1 MITQKKRVKEVRLH
15 ADGKDAYISIDG
27 SQANLMA
34 DGISYPFGSNSGI
47 LILLIENRNREVS
60 RAELLKM
67 KEQERKSEEEYAD
80 NIITNGISN
89 IRKLLKKEAGMKDSD
104 IKKLIVT
111 SGQSEGYKV
120 RLVLDEKDLKYD
132 DAFEME
138 PYVPYSSA
146 RSGWEFPALHF
157 LTGGRHIRTEYL
169 PSCTLN
175 SSNYKNLESCI
186 RMLREKQENGT
197 HVPSSI
203 ILSARGGA
211 GKTFSMFH
219 LYGAAESLGIRPI
232 YIHAMNLEEEEHNLL
247 HYISRKY
254 LHEADYHRHADTFEN
269 FMRDIRRPVLLLVDG
284 MNEISTRKQEYCCRS
299 FKWMAEAFP
308 AQISSIFST
317 RFPQW
322 LRSMLYE
329 TLEIQLQPLEKD
341 LVRDHKQSLL
351 SRLHVELTPLL
362 LDILDRIEPSRLN
375 HIHSRYDLY
384 LKYFDDLADCAYRKN
399 GDGWIYDVLAHTAA
413 RSMEGEKITNR
424 WLKILCSDQ
433 GEYDF
438 IHSWCAGEEYPLED
452 PSAVEKLKATGF
464 LMKGFGD
471 EYTIHQQYRDYL
483 AIRHGLLMM
492 YRRQLAPADFLSA
505 LIDATRYFKQSDDE
519 SQDEIN
525 FRRHNNMDLGEFGF
539 YAGLDWYREHEQP
552 DEMIPLLVQ
561 LGVQVAYLYDNVR
574 NLEGLYDLHCQLD
587 SLLARCFELRADDA
601 RMNTYLPGYYFCLN
615 KLVSFKHNVKDLSS
629 LNQLLA
635 FSQKLEEY
643 YEAWKKK
650 ASNDP
655 EHCAVA
661 YSGLGGVYLARFHIL
676 PDFQSKHENLSRA
689 IEYHT
694 KAMELRRSSGSPKL
708 YLSYTALG
716 TDYFH
721 KGCLYLSDKETDRT
735 QEAANVFRSAAD
747 QHYQAVQQ
755 AENAEKHV
763 SWTRM
768 AGCWYKLYLNT
779 PESMIE
785 EREECRKEI
794 AAAAASSYNCLKAS
808 SSKGGVIHLSSEI
821 HALLRDISRYMPLLS
836 LTETDKTHID
846 HLCALYHHAFPDRPK
861 PMRSPDG
868 KSIVF

>member
-15 ADGKDAYISIDG
+15 VPGKDAYISIDG
-27 SQANLMA
+27 SQAYLMA
-34 DGISYPFGSNSGI
+34 DGSSYPFGSNSGI

-120 RLVLDEKDLKYD
+120 RLILEEKDLKYD

-138 PYVPYSSA
+138 PYVPYSAA
-146 RSGWEFPALHF
+146 RSGWDFPALQF
-157 LTGGRHIRTEYL
+157 LTGGRQIKTEYL

-175 SSNYKNLESCI
+175 STSYRNLESCI
-186 RMLREKQENGT
+186 RTLREKQENGIP
-197 HVPSSI
+197 VPSSI

-232 YIHAMNLEEEEHNLL
+232 YVHAMNLEEEEHNLL

-254 LHEADYHRHADTFEN
+254 LHEADYHRHEDTFEN
-269 FMRDIRRPVLLLVDG
+269 FMRHVRRPVLLLVDG
-284 MNEISTRKQEYCCRS
+284 MNEISTKKQEYCCKS

-308 AQISSIFST
+308 AQIGSIFST

-329 TLEIQLQPLEKD
+329 TLEIQLQPLKKD
-341 LVRDHKQSLL
+341 LIRDHKQSLL

-362 LDILDRIEPSRLN
+362 LDILDRIEPSQLN
-375 HIHSRYDLY
+375 HIHSHYDLY
-384 LKYFDDLADCAYRKN
+384 QRYFDDLADRAYRKN
-399 GDGWIYDVLAHTAA
+399 SDGWIYDVLAHAA
-413 RSMEGEKITNR
+413 AKSMEGEIINNR
-424 WLKILCSDQ
+424 WLRKLCSDQ

-452 PSAVEKLKATGF
+452 PSTVEKLKATGF
-464 LMKGFGD
+464 LEKGFGD
-471 EYTIHQQYRDYL
+471 VYTFHQKHRDYL
-483 AIRHGLLMM
+483 TIRYALLMM
-492 YRRQLAPADFLSA
+492 HCGALDPADFLA
-505 LIDATRYFKQSDDE
+505 KIIEATRYFTISEKEDQAY
-519 SQDEIN
+519 IN
-525 FRRHNNMDLGEFGF
+525 FRRHNNMDLGEYGF
-539 YAGLDWYREHEQP
+539 YAGLDWYREHGKP
-552 DEMIPLLVQ
+552 DTLIPLLVQ

-587 SLLARCFELRADDA
+587 DLLARCLKLGADDA
-601 RMNTYLPGYYFCLN
+601 RMNAYLPGYYFCLN
-615 KLVSFKHNVKDLSS
+615 KLVSFKHKVKNLSS
-629 LNQLLA
+629 LKQLLA
-635 FSQKLEEY
+635 FSEKLEEY
-643 YEAWKKK
+643 YETWRKK
-650 ASNDP
+650 APHNP

-661 YSGLGGVYLARFHIL
+661 YSGLGGVYLARFHIQ
-676 PDFQSKHENLSRA
+676 PDFESKHEDLSKA

-694 KAMELRRSSGSPKL
+694 KAMKLRRNSGSPKL
-708 YLSYTALG
+708 YLSHTALG

-735 QEAANVFRSAAD
+735 QEALNVFRAAAE
-747 QHYQAVQQ
+747 QHFQAVQQ
-755 AENAEKHV
+755 AENPEKYV

-768 AGCWYKLYLNT
+768 AGCWYKLYQNT
-779 PESMIE
+779 PEAMTG
-785 EREECRKEI
+785 EREEYRREI

-808 SSKGGVIHLSSEI
+808 TEKGGVIHLSSEI

-836 LTETDKTHID
+836 RTEADKTHID
-846 HLCALYHHAFPDRPK
+846 HLCDLYHQAFPDRPK
-861 PMRSPDG
+861 PVRCEDD
-868 KSIVF
+868 KSIIF

>member
-27 SQANLMA
+27 SQAYLMA

-60 RAELLKM
+60 RAELLKL

-89 IRKLLKKEAGMKDSD
+89 IRKLLKKEAGMKDAD

-120 RLVLDEKDLKYD
+120 RLILDEKDLKYD

-146 RSGWEFPALHF
+146 RSGWDFPALQL
-157 LTGGRHIRTEYL
+157 LTGGRQIRTEYL
-169 PSCTLN
+169 PSCTLD
-175 SSNYKNLESCI
+175 SINYKNLETCI
-186 RMLREKQENGT
+186 RTLCEKQVNGT
-197 HVPSSI
+197 PVPSSI

-232 YIHAMNLEEEEHNLL
+232 YVHAMNLQEEEHNLL

-254 LHEADYHRHADTFEN
+254 LHEPDYHRHADTFEN

-322 LRSMLYE
+322 LHSMLYE

-362 LDILDRIEPSRLN
+362 LNILDQIEPSQLN

-384 LKYFDDLADCAYRKN
+384 QKYFDVLADRAYRKN

-413 RSMEGEKITNR
+413 RSMEGEKIDNR
-424 WLKILCSDQ
+424 WLKKLCSDR

-464 LMKGFGD
+464 LMKDFYD

-492 YRRQLAPADFLSA
+492 HCRQLAPADFLSA
-505 LIDATRYFKQSDDE
+505 LIDATRYFKRSDAE

-525 FRRHNNMDLGEFGF
+525 FRRHNYMDLGEFGF
-539 YAGLDWYREHEQP
+539 YAAMDWYHKYGKDPALE
-552 DEMIPLLVQ
+552 PLLLQ
-561 LGVQVAYLYDNVR
+561 LGIQVAYLYDNVR
-574 NLEGLYDLHCQLD
+574 NLEGLYDLHNQLD
-587 SLLARCFELRADDA
+587 GLLAKYLDQPITDSRLNAS
-601 RMNTYLPGYYFCLN
+601 LPGYYFCLS
-615 KLVSFKHNVKDLSS
+615 KLVSSTNGVKKLSENS
-629 LNQLLA
+629 QRLD
-635 FSQKLEEY
+635 FSKKLEMY
-643 YEAWKKK
+643 YTAWLD
-650 ASNDP
+650 NGNTVP
-655 EHCAVA
+655 EQRAVA
-661 YSGLGGVYLARFHIL
+661 LSGLGGVYLARYRIVSGFAA
-676 PDFQSKHENLSRA
+676 E
-689 IEYHT
+689 IEALTMAVKYHT
-694 KAMELRRSSGSPKL
+694 EAMELRRSINSPKL
-708 YLSYTALG
+708 YRSYAALG
-716 TDYFH
+716 TDYFY
-721 KGCLYLSDKETDRT
+721 KGKAYLKDKETDRT
-735 QEAANVFRSAAD
+735 LEAINVFRAAAD
-747 QHYQAVQQ
+747 QHLMAVQQ
-755 AENAEKHV
+755 DANCEKHV

-768 AGCWYKLYLNT
+768 AGCWYALCLILPDEKAA
-779 PESMIE
+779 
-785 EREECRKEI
+785 EREECCSLL
-794 AAAAASSYNCLKAS
+794 AAAVASSYNCIQATAAKS
-808 SSKGGVIHLSSEI
+808 GVRHLSGEI
-821 HALLRDISRYMPLLS
+821 QALLRDISRYMPLLT
-836 LTETDKTHID
+836 LTKSDSAHID
-846 HLCALYHHAFPDRPK
+846 QLCDLYHDAFPSEPK
-861 PMRSPDG
+861 PERSRDN
-868 KSIVF
+868 KCILF